1 MNGPDFDYDR
11 VATQR
16 TQEEE
21 EGVIKELTGKIAA
34 QEEQEERVAR
44 QERMIADLTEQVS
57 IRKEYNEN
65 LVKELTNIIKKLQ
78 KEKDNAKRVRLG
90 SSEETSKSNSQKLD
104 AQGGDQAGASVVD
117 DTVEAIMAGIEDSGK
132 PPENKGDG

>member
-34 QEEQEERVAR
+34 QEERVAR
-44 QERMIADLTEQVS
+44 QERMT
-57 IRKEYNEN
+57 
-65 LVKELTNIIKKLQ
+65 
-78 KEKDNAKRVRLG
+78 
-90 SSEETSKSNSQKLD
+90 
-104 AQGGDQAGASVVD
+104 
-117 DTVEAIMAGIEDSGK
+117 
-132 PPENKGDG
+132 